1 MANIAPGSTITLY
14 SDIKITNEQQIAFQS
29 KAEQRTYFSKHVL
42 RSKVNCTYVR
52 HNGTLKI
59 EDSVGLMNTCN
70 YISFTNPSFENVVF
84 YARVVDF
91 AYVNNVTVE
100 INYTIDWFQ
109 TFMFDVSYEDCLIER
124 EHLSQYDFA
133 NAEVNPYDPSIYEFQ
148 TNENLEVSK
157 ELEPVYEI
165 DVDIDSDSFIAGSI
179 GTEYKRKIV
188 LMAVATF
195 DTGELPDFQEKFLEK
210 CDFVIGTNGFY
221 FGVDGVFASGDEP
234 GGNVPSGNPWIDL
247 LQKIFANTGFVDFAT
262 THGFVIYGFCEKY
275 ADLATEGRLKNLGD
289 CLNYLTLQGLTSEI
303 LGIYQVD
310 YFYFLSLIKNKEGV
324 DLITTGTLPHGV
336 TARELNVV
344 NKKLMLS
351 PFEYLRV
358 ETSDGNIKEYKYEKF
373 NEFIKT
379 SGNKK
384 CEFKAFATF
393 EGTPVLNV
401 IPRNY
406 EYKVPDGWENDEA
419 YRDYAYNKD
428 ERVEYSNFPMVPY
441 NIDNYL
447 SFLNQQYTYNL
458 GTRTTGSKEFG
469 MIGSFSDVLNS
480 IGSGVAGLFKS
491 ESKGQSAVGL
501 ASSGVQGA
509 QSFANAMNR
518 VHGEA
523 ETDKMRSIGAEDASQ
538 IASGDVVSS
547 VYNVAKSAYIADEYH
562 PGSVG
567 DTLSY
572 ILGAETGS
580 VFKITRVHL
589 KDTIISSD
597 DKYFTMYGYNSK
609 RIGIPRICNYINGS
623 TTRAALPQFM
633 SQANGTSAT
642 YVKTQ
647 NMHVESTMLPVSQFI
662 EQMFNN
668 GIRFVDGTTL

>member
-14 SDIKITNEQQIAFQS
+14 SDIKITNEQQIAFRS

-70 YISFTNPSFENVVF
+70 YISFTNPSFEDVVF

-91 AYVNNVTVE
+91 TYVNNVTVE
-100 INYTIDWFQ
+100 IIYTIDWFQ

-124 EHLSQYDFA
+124 EHLSQYDFEKA
-133 NAEVNPYDPSIYEFQ
+133 DTNPYDPSIYEFQ

-157 ELEPVYEI
+157 ELEPVYEMSNS
-165 DVDIDSDSFIAGSI
+165 SDDDCFLVAQ
-179 GTEYKRKIV
+179 TEQYRRKIV
-188 LMAVATF
+188 LMSVATF
-195 DTGELPDFQEKFLEK
+195 DTGELPDFQDKFLNK
-210 CDFVIGTNGFY
+210 CDFVISTNGYY
-221 FGVDGVFASGDEP
+221 FGVDGVFFNGDQP
-234 GGNVPSGNPWIDL
+234 GGNVPSGNPFIELLKQIFGNVGVID
-247 LQKIFANTGFVDFAT
+247 QAT
-262 THGFVIYGFCEKY
+262 VHGYLIYGFCEKY
-275 ADLATEGRLKNLGD
+275 SDGSDGRLSNLPD
-289 CLNYLTLQGLTSEI
+289 CLNYLTLQGVTSEI

-310 YFYFLSLIKNKEGV
+310 YFYLMSLIKNKVGY
-324 DLITTGTLPHGV
+324 TLASVGARNVNV
-336 TARELNVV
+336 T
-344 NKKLMLS
+344 NKKLLLS
-351 PFEYLRV
+351 PFEYLRI

-373 NEFIKT
+373 DNFIKN
-379 SGNKK
+379 SGNKQ
-384 CEFKAFATF
+384 ASLIALGTF

-401 IPRNY
+401 LPS
-406 EYKVPDGWENDEA
+406 
-419 YRDYAYNKD
+419 DYMYSTSLEGDYHYNKN
-428 ERVEYSNFPMVPY
+428 ERMEYSNFPMVPY

-469 MIGSFSDVLNS
+469 LFGSFSDVLNS

-547 VYNVAKSAYIADEYH
+547 VYNVAKPAYIADEYH

-589 KDTIISSD
+589 KDTIISSY

-609 RIGIPRICNYINGS
+609 RIGVPRICNYINGS

-668 GIRFVDGTTL
+668 GIRFVDGSTL